1 MLPDGTGYFM
11 DHGLPALTGDA
22 TYQLWAKV
30 GDASSARM
38 VSLGVLGAD
47 PGVAPFRLATAPSMF
62 EITREPAAGSPSP
75 GDTVV
80 MRGVREPDAPRSH
93 RGGLVVAH
101 RLGSLRGTR
110 GSSPAPCTTRRG
122 GRPR

>member
-1 MLPDGTGYFM
+1 MLPDGTGWFM
-11 DHGLPALTGDA
+11 DHGLPTLADDA

-47 PGVAPFRLATAPSMF
+47 PGVAPFRLATSPIMF
-62 EITREPAAGSPSP
+62 EITREPATGSPIP

-80 MRGVREPDAPRSH
+80 MRSAT
-93 RGGLVVAH
+93 A
-101 RLGSLRGTR
+101 
-110 GSSPAPCTTRRG
+110 
-122 GRPR
+122 